1 MFCLKKLWESHR
13 WQSHLAVGQ
22 ILQSECWSK
31 NSLQGQN
38 VFKHWSATLQ
48 FMSPTLVFGWHFSS
62 LLRLVNFNRNP
73 LWSPSMQCV
82 HQVFK
87 RCKALVRIAL
97 SHFSRKP
104 HTIGGLENPKIT
116 NSHLHSL
123 CFLII
128 WTVSFTS
135 SLQLIRILV
144 TFCSSKTVTF
154 CLILILCEPPC
165 IFSPYPL

>member
-13 WQSHLAVGQ
+13 WQSHLVKCLVRYYNLNADQRILCNDKIFSNIGQ
-22 ILQSECWSK
+22 QP
-31 NSLQGQN
+31 
-38 VFKHWSATLQ
+38 
-48 FMSPTLVFGWHFSS
+48 FMSTLVFGWHFSS

-165 IFSPYPL
+165 IFLPYPL